1 MNELFQ
7 GISGKNIEKLLYTL
21 EANTLNI
28 KKNNSLLTSIV
39 DKNILAIIITGYIQI
54 TRTDESGNITI
65 IEDLTDNDIFEYS
78 ISSINNETDIKTLE
92 DTKIIIID
100 YDRILTIENNI
111 YYYNTFI
118 KNLLKIITEKINKKN
133 ERIEIL
139 TKKTVRDKILEY
151 FKIITSKT
159 GSKII
164 YIPSTYKNLAEYL
177 AVDRSAMN
185 RELKNL
191 IDEGF
196 IRRENKRI
204 TLLY

>member
-1 MNELFQ
+1 MNNLFQ
-7 GISGKNIEKLLYTL
+7 GISEKNIEKILYTL

-39 DKNILAIIITGYIQI
+39 DKNILAIIISGYIEI
-54 TRTDESGNITI
+54 IRNDESGNITI
-65 IEDLTDNDIFEYS
+65 IEELSDNDIFEYS
-78 ISSINNETDIKTLE
+78 IKNNNETDIRILE

-100 YDRILTIENNI
+100 YNRIFSINSNLQ
-111 YYYNTFI
+111 YYNIFI
-118 KNLLKIITEKINKKN
+118 KNLLKIITDKLNYKN

-151 FKIITSKT
+151 FKITTRKS

-196 IRRENKRI
+196 IKRENKRI